1 MQGQIPG
8 MMTSDKLS
16 AVSPTS
22 SCAVRIVEESESS
35 SLALGAAGLGT
46 GSGVTWLLFK
56 SFSHKGRVRLKS
68 KLLSSDSSCAKIK
81 LT

>member
-16 AVSPTS
+16 ATSPTS

-35 SLALGAAGLGT
+35 SLGAAGLGT

>member
-16 AVSPTS
+16 ATSPTS
-22 SCAVRIVEESESS
+22 SFVVRMVEESESS
-35 SLALGAAGLGT
+35 SLGAAGLGT